1 MINQGECP
9 KCGKRV
15 LHVRVESAVATVDN
29 ASKGRCLT
37 FSCIHCNVVLG
48 VQIDQRA
55 KPRSRNLRA
64 TSAETAAA
72 PPAA

>member
-1 MINQGECP
+1 MINHGECP

-15 LHVRVESAVATVDN
+15 LHVRVESAVATVEE

-48 VQIDQRA
+48 VQIDPRA
-55 KPRSRNLRA
+55 KPRPRRG
-64 TSAETAAA
+64 TT
-72 PPAA
+72 PPEA